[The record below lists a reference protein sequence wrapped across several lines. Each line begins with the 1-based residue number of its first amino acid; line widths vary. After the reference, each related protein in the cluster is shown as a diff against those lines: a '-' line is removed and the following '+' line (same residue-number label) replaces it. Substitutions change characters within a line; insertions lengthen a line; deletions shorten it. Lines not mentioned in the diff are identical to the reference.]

1 MNRRVVGVLVSLLLA
16 AAGTF
21 LIVNYVR
28 GADERAREDLEV
40 VTVLR
45 VDQPVPAG
53 TPASAM
59 AGSVSL
65 AEFPAFAQVPGAVSD
80 LAQLGELVTSS
91 DLVTGEQLTSA
102 RFVPAE
108 QFTGV
113 GTSQVEVP
121 DGVLEVTISLP
132 ADRAVGGTLR
142 AGDLVSFIASFNP
155 FTLDAVEPGEDDLN
169 EFIQPTDP
177 SAPPVVL
184 NTPNTSHIVIHKA
197 LVSRVQTAQAQPASV
212 GTATDQ
218 NLNPEQALTGNLLVT
233 LAVQAPDVE
242 KIVFTSEFGFVWLAR
257 ESPTASEAGTRV
269 QTRGT
274 IYR

>member
-1 MNRRVVGVLVSLLLA
+1 VIVSLLLA
-16 AAGTF
+16 AVGTF
-21 LIVNYVR
+21 LIVNYVQ
-28 GADERAREDLEV
+28 GADDRAREDLEV

-45 VDQPVPAG
+45 VDQPIVAG
-53 TPASAM
+53 TPASAI
-59 AGSVSL
+59 ASNVSL
-65 AEFPAFAQVPGAVSD
+65 AEYPAFAQVPGAVDD
-80 LAQLGELVTSS
+80 LADLGDLVAAS
-91 DLVTGEQLTSA
+91 DLVVGEQVTSA
-102 RFVPAE
+102 RFVPVD
-108 QFTGV
+108 QFSAA

-121 DGVLEVTISLP
+121 EGLLEVTVALP
-132 ADRAVGGTLR
+132 VERAVGGTLR
-142 AGDLVSFIASFNP
+142 AGDLVAFIASFNP

-177 SAPPVVL
+177 SVPPVVL

-197 LVSRVQTAQAQPASV
+197 LVARVQTAEAQPATV
-212 GTATDQ
+212 ATATGQ
-218 NLNPEQALTGNLLVT
+218 NLSAEQAPTGNLLVT
-233 LAVQAPDVE
+233 LAVQAPDAE